1 MNVLQYNSKKIVKLE
16 KLLISKKNRFS
27 PNLLEKNE
35 IKQELRNENILITGA
50 CGSIGKAFTTEIINY
65 NFKNLYLLDKNE
77 NSLTQF
83 NREIIYSQALN
94 MNINK
99 NIHYICSD
107 LTSINL
113 DNFIRKSNIS
123 IYLNFAAVK
132 HVRSEE
138 ELDSALYMLKTNSI
152 LFLPKKKYGLK
163 KIFSISSDKSANPFS
178 ILGISKLLMEDKLA
192 EYKDKF
198 SSVSVSSV
206 RFANVIFSDGS
217 IFCHIKKQISQK
229 KMFGIPNK
237 IKRYFITHEEAVSL
251 CLKSLLKKNDGFIVL
266 PNKKKLGKIKYI
278 KDYVVKLLK
287 VYGYKPKF
295 ISSLKNQIKIKTYF
309 PVLITKSSIV
319 GQKNF
324 EVFSTNKEKI
334 IKDFKDSSISKIRLK
349 RNLKNRIFE
358 KKLLKNNN
366 LVSLKK
372 NLRKLFSNYKYNFK
386 QNRISHII

>member
-1 MNVLQYNSKKIVKLE
+1 MNVLQYSSKEINKLE
-16 KLLISKKNRFS
+16 KILISKKNRFS
-27 PNLLEKNE
+27 LNLFEQNE
-35 IKQELRNENILITGA
+35 IKEELRNENILITGA

-65 NFKNLYLLDKNE
+65 NFNNLYLLDKNE

-83 NREIIYSQALN
+83 NREIIFTQTLN

-113 DNFIRKSNIS
+113 DNFIRNNKIS

-138 ELDSALYMLKTNSI
+138 ELDSAIYMLKTNSI
-152 LFLPKKKYGLK
+152 LFLPKKKNQLK

-192 EYKDKF
+192 EYKNKYR
-198 SSVSVSSV
+198 SVCVSSV

-229 KMFGIPNK
+229 KMFGIPNN
-237 IKRYFITHEEAVSL
+237 IRRYFITHEEAVSL

-266 PNKKKLGKIKYI
+266 PNKKKFGRIKLI
-278 KDYVVKLLK
+278 KDYVVKLLQI
-287 VYGYKPKF
+287 YGYKPKF
-295 ISSLKNQIKIKTYF
+295 ITSLKDQIKIKNFF

-319 GQKNF
+319 GQKKF

-334 IKDFKDSSISKIRLK
+334 IKDLKDNSILKIKLK
-349 RNLKNRIFE
+349 RNLKNKIIQ
-358 KKLLKNNN
+358 KKLLRNNN
-366 LVSLKK
+366 LEALKK
-372 NLRKLFSNYKYNFK
+372 DLRKLFSNYKYNFK
-386 QNRISHII
+386 QSRISHII